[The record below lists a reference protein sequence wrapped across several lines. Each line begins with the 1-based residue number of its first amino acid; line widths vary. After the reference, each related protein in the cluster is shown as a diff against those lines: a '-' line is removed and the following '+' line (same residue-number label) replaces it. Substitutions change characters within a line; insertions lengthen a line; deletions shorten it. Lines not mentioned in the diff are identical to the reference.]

1 MFAGFVVPHRVLL
14 LVQYLSLFFRSAVN
28 SGRQWV
34 WLLDKMESKV
44 TGGRVRTPQAA
55 RFVSPSA
62 HKRHNIMS
70 RFLPYLLLLLF
81 PRAAFVLP
89 TSVVDAVK
97 GRKVI
102 ALGDS

>member
-1 MFAGFVVPHRVLL
+1 
-14 LVQYLSLFFRSAVN
+14 
-28 SGRQWV
+28 
-34 WLLDKMESKV
+34 
-44 TGGRVRTPQAA
+44 
-55 RFVSPSA
+55 
-62 HKRHNIMS
+62 MS